1 MAYDYLSPKA
11 AAAKKKRDL
20 AEAKT
25 PRRSKM
31 KAENQRKRRAAK
43 KAGKNINNKDYD
55 HSRGGFVSVSTNRSG
70 TKSGNNTKNTPM
82 AKGKF
87 DPKKKAQGP
96 KSNPNAKR
104 PTSGPYSKAAQ
115 EKRKAGKSGPMKKNH
130 MQHVQAA
137 ANTLMTG
144 SPMKR
149 WGALDSMP
157 STPMKR
163 CHSSD
168 AACLKAERL
177 ARREKNTAAYMARG
191 GKTQEEGGATFTKG
205 ASAKAPMQRKKKSA
219 KASDKAKKKQ
229 AKREWESYD
238 REVKKSSKTPMK
250 KKGKDPHKSSK
261 KQARL
266 QKKDSAKRA
275 SKGKASASYYS
286 LGLTDKK

>member
-205 ASAKAPMQRKKKSA
+205 ASAKAPMQKKRPKP
-219 KASDKAKKKQ
+219 KKDNAKK
-229 AKREWESYD
+229 
-238 REVKKSSKTPMK
+238 
-250 KKGKDPHKSSK
+250 
-261 KQARL
+261 
-266 QKKDSAKRA
+266 A
-275 SKGKASASYYS
+275 SKGKASAQYYS
-286 LGLTDKK
+286 YGLTDKK